1 VARQL
6 LVYVQALPV
15 FSSVPSSAKRFQDL
29 ETCEFKMSHSSKAAL
44 SFATALG
51 FHEIVAVGF
60 SPILRESIARGA
72 TSCRSVPLC
81 DDPLEQASFFPRESK
96 EGNYYSHIIIGE
108 NPEWVFGGGSLAGTL
123 CESRKMRFRLF
134 TEGGPI
140 DFPEDSIILVKDSGE
155 ATRAVDVRRI
165 KSSFDV
171 SVNPEG
177 LLGGSTLSKREGR
190 KGESL
195 KGDTSEITSTL
206 VRKLRRITN
215 L

>member
-1 VARQL
+1 LAARQL

-15 FSSVPSSAKRFQDL
+15 SIPPSARKFQDV
-29 ETCEFKMSHSSKAAL
+29 ETSSEFRMSHSSRAAL
-44 SFATALG
+44 GFATGLG

-81 DDPLEQASFFPRESK
+81 DDPLEQASFFPKQGE
-96 EGNYYSHIIIGE
+96 NYYSHIIIGE
-108 NPEWVFGGGSLAGTL
+108 NPEWVFGGGSLAGIL

-134 TEGGPI
+134 SAGEQT
-140 DFPEDSIILVKDSGE
+140 DFPENSIILVRDSGE

-171 SVNPEG
+171 TVNPEA
-177 LLGGSTLSKREGR
+177 LLGASTMSRREGR

-195 KGDTSEITSTL
+195 KGDPSEIASIL
-206 VRKLRRITN
+206 ARKLRRIAN
-215 L
+215 V